1 MDLNDKIKF
10 FINRGFFYESQSI
23 YGSRSGFYDYG
34 SLGTLLK
41 RRFENL
47 WRIYFGKLFDNIYEI
62 QPSEI
67 MHKNTFI
74 ASRHLE
80 LFNDPIVECKN
91 GHRFRADKLIEEKLN
106 IRAESLTIEEMN
118 KIFDEERVVCPE
130 CGSKLSNVKLFNLMF
145 PIYVGPVYDL
155 FLILEEIKRKYGF
168 LVDLLIK
175 KYRKI
180 NEKELNYIIKNY
192 LKNKKLYSINLN
204 NEKYIFDENK
214 EIIIKIKDN
223 EYYIYPEN
231 TEIKEED
238 INYLEILNNNEEIKI
253 DFDINELYNLIKDYV
268 ELKNNE
274 MFLRPETAQGPY
286 VNFPN
291 EIIINR
297 YRLPLG
303 LYVIGKAFRNEISP
317 RNILLRMREFTQ
329 AELQIFFDYY
339 NNPFENEFEFYKD
352 KYINVLL
359 VKDRG
364 KKLPYI
370 EKSLE
375 EIYNETKIDK
385 FYLYFLYKVFE
396 FYINI
401 LKIPK
406 ERIRFYQLSDNEKS
420 FYNMYHFDIEIYLD
434 EIGWTEVGGIH
445 FRVLKFNREI
455 IDKVD
460 EEIRKDV
467 ENLFIGDEIYVGYDL
482 WNHFIL
488 SKDRR
493 FILTRPNG
501 SKFIPVELELSFGVD
516 RNIFSLLLIN
526 YDGRILRLPDYLSPI
541 QIAIFPL
548 LENNEN
554 MVKVAKEIYN
564 KLRKKFDIYYDDS
577 GRIGIRYKRQDEI
590 GTYYCITVDDQ
601 TLKDNTVTV
610 RFRDTKEQ
618 IRININ
624 DLEKFFEEK
633 FDIWKIL

>member
-1 MDLNDKIKF
+1 MDLNEKIKF
-10 FINRGFFYESQSI
+10 FINKGFFYESQSI

-106 IRAESLTIEEMN
+106 IKAESLTIEEMN
-118 KIFDEERVVCPE
+118 KIFNEGKVVCPE

-155 FLILEEIKRKYGF
+155 FLILEELKRKYGF
-168 LVDLLIK
+168 LVK
-175 KYRKI
+175 NYRKI

-214 EIIIKIKDN
+214 EIIIKIENN
-223 EYYIYPEN
+223 EYYVYLEN
-231 TEIKEED
+231 IEIKEEN
-238 INYLEILNNNEEIKI
+238 INYIEILDYAEEIKI
-253 DFDINELYNLIKDYV
+253 DFNVNELYSLIKDYI

-286 VNFPN
+286 VNFPI

-317 RNILLRMREFTQ
+317 RNALLRMREFTQ

-339 NNPFENEFEFYKD
+339 NKPFENEFEFYKD

-359 VKDRG
+359 VKDRD

-385 FYLYFLYKVFE
+385 FYLYFLYKVYE

-406 ERIRFYQLSDNEKS
+406 ERIRFYQLADNEKS

-455 IDKVD
+455 INKVD

-564 KLRKKFDIYYDDS
+564 KLRKKFDVYYDDS
-577 GRIGIRYKRQDEI
+577 GRIGVRYKRQDEI

-601 TLKDNTVTV
+601 TLKDNTVTI

-618 IRININ
+618 IRVNIN
-624 DLEKFFEEK
+624 DLEKFFEER

>member
-1 MDLNDKIKF
+1 
-10 FINRGFFYESQSI
+10 
-23 YGSRSGFYDYG
+23 
-34 SLGTLLK
+34 
-41 RRFENL
+41 
-47 WRIYFGKLFDNIYEI
+47 
-62 QPSEI
+62 
-67 MHKNTFI
+67 
-74 ASRHLE
+74 
-80 LFNDPIVECKN
+80 
-91 GHRFRADKLIEEKLN
+91 
-106 IRAESLTIEEMN
+106 
-118 KIFDEERVVCPE
+118 
-130 CGSKLSNVKLFNLMF
+130 
-145 PIYVGPVYDL
+145 
-155 FLILEEIKRKYGF
+155 
-168 LVDLLIK
+168 
-175 KYRKI
+175 
-180 NEKELNYIIKNY
+180 
-192 LKNKKLYSINLN
+192 
-204 NEKYIFDENK
+204 
-214 EIIIKIKDN
+214 
-223 EYYIYPEN
+223 
-231 TEIKEED
+231 
-238 INYLEILNNNEEIKI
+238 
-253 DFDINELYNLIKDYV
+253 
-268 ELKNNE
+268 
-274 MFLRPETAQGPY
+274 
-286 VNFPN
+286 
-291 EIIINR
+291 
-297 YRLPLG
+297 
-303 LYVIGKAFRNEISP
+303 
-317 RNILLRMREFTQ
+317 
-329 AELQIFFDYY
+329 
-339 NNPFENEFEFYKD
+339 
-352 KYINVLL
+352 
-359 VKDRG
+359 
-364 KKLPYI
+364 
-370 EKSLE
+370 
-375 EIYNETKIDK
+375 
-385 FYLYFLYKVFE
+385 LYKVFE

-445 FRVLKFNREI
+445 FRVLKFNRNI

-493 FILTRPNG
+493 FILTRSNG

-618 IRININ
+618 IRVNIN

>member
-118 KIFDEERVVCPE
+118 KIFDEGRVVCPE

-155 FLILEEIKRKYGF
+155 FLILEELKRKYGF
-168 LVDLLIK
+168 LLDLLIK

-214 EIIIKIKDN
+214 EIIIKIKDD
-223 EYYIYPEN
+223 EYYLYPEN
-231 TEIKEED
+231 IEIKEED
-238 INYLEILNNNEEIKI
+238 INYLEILNNTEEIKI
-253 DFDINELYNLIKDYV
+253 DFNINELYNLIKDYI

-317 RNILLRMREFTQ
+317 RNVLLRMREFTQ

-359 VKDRG
+359 VKDRD

-445 FRVLKFNREI
+445 FRVLKFNKDI

-493 FILTRPNG
+493 FILTRSNG

-601 TLKDNTVTV
+601 TLKDNTVT
-610 RFRDTKEQ
+610 
-618 IRININ
+618 
-624 DLEKFFEEK
+624 
-633 FDIWKIL
+633 

>member
-223 EYYIYPEN
+223 EYYFYPEN
-231 TEIKEED
+231 IEINKED

-253 DFDINELYNLIKDYV
+253 DFNINELYNLIKDYI

-317 RNILLRMREFTQ
+317 RNVLLRMREFTQ

-359 VKDRG
+359 VKDRD

-445 FRVLKFNREI
+445 FRVLKFNRDI

-541 QIAIFPL
+541 QIAVFPL

>member
-118 KIFDEERVVCPE
+118 KIFDEEKVVCPE
-130 CGSKLSNVKLFNLMF
+130 CGSKLSHVKLFNLMF

-214 EIIIKIKDN
+214 EIIIKIKDD

-231 TEIKEED
+231 IEIKEED
-238 INYLEILNNNEEIKI
+238 INYLEILNNAEEIKI
-253 DFDINELYNLIKDYV
+253 DFNINELYNLIKSYI

-317 RNILLRMREFTQ
+317 RNVLLRMREFTQ

-359 VKDRG
+359 VKDRD

-455 IDKVD
+455 INKVD

-541 QIAIFPL
+541 QIAVFPL

-564 KLRKKFDIYYDDS
+564 KLRKKFDVYYDDS